1 VLSSSPLSYSTVHS
15 TVQTVAY
22 AVVNTDRVFM
32 SLDLHMLRYYV
43 VNMTQVLLL
52 VNIRCAS

>member
-1 VLSSSPLSYSTVHS
+1 VLILLK
-15 TVQTVAY
+15 TVAY
-22 AVVNTDRVFM
+22 AVVNTDRAFM